1 MKINEEKTNNHI
13 LKVELQRAFQN
24 PRWILIVLIGVVL
37 FIIGKTRF
45 PQITVTGEYAINTTN
60 RLMLAMSYS
69 ELAFIVPLL
78 VLIPYADSLLNDIQS
93 RAIDFLVFR
102 SGRKD
107 YLRSKLF
114 AIALSGGVCLVVVL
128 LVMVLSSSVYGIN
141 FKSGVYATGMVN
153 ETEPFGPFNW
163 LFMTKP
169 ALYLIYLFI
178 SAFLF
183 GITYSLFGTAMSL
196 VFKNK
201 FIGFSIPIFVFQ
213 IVDYIGVSM
222 NPQPWYL
229 IPLRGLM
236 PFDTARQ
243 VGDHDLLLQLF
254 QYLVV
259 FLSSLII
266 IRLVMKSY
274 GKK

>member
-1 MKINEEKTNNHI
+1 MKINEERINNHI

-24 PRWILIVLIGVVL
+24 PRWILIVLIGIVL
-37 FIIGKTRF
+37 FVIGKTRF

-93 RAIDFLVFR
+93 RAIDFLIFR

-141 FKSGVYATGMVN
+141 FKSGIYATGMVN

-213 IVDYIGVSM
+213 IVDFIGVSI

-229 IPLRGLM
+229 LPLRGLM

>member
-1 MKINEEKTNNHI
+1 MKINEERINNHI

-37 FIIGKTRF
+37 FIIGQTRF
-45 PQITVTGEYAINTTN
+45 PQIRVTGEYAINTTN

-78 VLIPYADSLLNDIQS
+78 VLVPYADSLLNDIQS
-93 RAIDFLVFR
+93 RSIGFLVFR
-102 SGRKD
+102 SGRKQ

-114 AIALSGGVCLVVVL
+114 AIGLSGGTCLVLVL

-141 FKSGVYATGMVN
+141 FKAGVFATGMVN
-153 ETEPFGPFNW
+153 ETVPFGPFST

-183 GITYSLFGTAMSL
+183 GITYSLFGAAMTL
-196 VFKNK
+196 VFKNR

-213 IVDYIGVSM
+213 VVDFIGVRM

-236 PFDTARQ
+236 PFDAARR
-243 VGDHDLLLQLF
+243 VGNYDLLLQLV

-259 FLSSLII
+259 LVPSLII
-266 IRLVMKSY
+266 IGLVMKSY
-274 GKK
+274 EKK

>member
-13 LKVELQRAFQN
+13 LKVELRRAFQN
-24 PRWILIVLIGVVL
+24 PRWILIVLVGVVL

-60 RLMLAMSYS
+60 RLMLAMHYS

-78 VLIPYADSLLNDIQS
+78 VLIPYADSLLSDIQS

-107 YLRSKLF
+107 YLRSKLL

-141 FKSGVYATGMVN
+141 FKSGIYATGMVN
-153 ETEPFGPFNW
+153 ETEPFGPFSA

-169 ALYLIYLFI
+169 ALYLVYLFV

-183 GITYSLFGTAMSL
+183 GITYSLFGTAMS
-196 VFKNK
+196 VIFKNK
-201 FIGFSIPIFVFQ
+201 FIGFSVPLFLFQ
-213 IVDYIGVSM
+213 IVDFIGVSM

-236 PFDTARQ
+236 PFNAACK
-243 VGDHDLLLQLF
+243 VGDHDLLLQLL
-254 QYLVV
+254 QYLIV
-259 FLSSLII
+259 LLPSLII
-266 IRLVMKSY
+266 IGLIMKSY
-274 GKK
+274 EKK

>member
-13 LKVELQRAFQN
+13 LKVELRRAFQN
-24 PRWILIVLIGVVL
+24 PRWILIVLVGVVL

-60 RLMLAMSYS
+60 RLMLAMHYS

-78 VLIPYADSLLNDIQS
+78 VLIPYADSLLSDIQS

-107 YLRSKLF
+107 YLRSKLL

-141 FKSGVYATGMVN
+141 FKSGIYATGMVN
-153 ETEPFGPFNW
+153 ETEPFGPFSA

-169 ALYLIYLFI
+169 ALYLVYLFV

-183 GITYSLFGTAMSL
+183 GITYSLFGTAMS
-196 VFKNK
+196 VIFKNK
-201 FIGFSIPIFVFQ
+201 FIGFSVPLFLFQ
-213 IVDYIGVSM
+213 I
-222 NPQPWYL
+222 
-229 IPLRGLM
+229 
-236 PFDTARQ
+236 
-243 VGDHDLLLQLF
+243 
-254 QYLVV
+254 
-259 FLSSLII
+259 
-266 IRLVMKSY
+266 
-274 GKK
+274 

>member
-13 LKVELQRAFQN
+13 LKVELRRAFQN
-24 PRWILIVLIGVVL
+24 PRWILIVLVGVVL

-60 RLMLAMSYS
+60 RLMLAMHYS
-69 ELAFIVPLL
+69 ELVFIVPLL
-78 VLIPYADSLLNDIQS
+78 VLIPYADSLLSDIQS

-107 YLRSKLF
+107 YLRSKLL

-141 FKSGVYATGMVN
+141 FKNGIYATGMVN
-153 ETEPFGPFNW
+153 ETEPFGPFSA

-169 ALYLIYLFI
+169 ALYLVYLFV

-183 GITYSLFGTAMSL
+183 GITYSLFGTAMS
-196 VFKNK
+196 VIFKNK
-201 FIGFSIPIFVFQ
+201 FIGFSVPLFLFQ
-213 IVDYIGVSM
+213 IVDFIGVSM

-236 PFDTARQ
+236 PFNTARP
-243 VGDHDLLLQLF
+243 VGNHDLLLQMV
-254 QYLVV
+254 QYLIV
-259 FLSSLII
+259 LIPSLIMI
-266 IRLVMKSY
+266 GLVMKSY